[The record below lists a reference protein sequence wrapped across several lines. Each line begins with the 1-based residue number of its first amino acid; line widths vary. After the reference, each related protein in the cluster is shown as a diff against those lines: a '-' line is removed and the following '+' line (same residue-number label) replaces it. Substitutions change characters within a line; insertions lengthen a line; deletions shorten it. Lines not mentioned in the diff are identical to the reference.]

1 MVWIRNK
8 FLAGLA
14 LALPLIITFVILQFI
29 YSLLHGSSE
38 PIVKWFADLANELAG
53 KPVISTE
60 DPRYLMATRFI
71 GVLIPI
77 VALIALGFM
86 ATNFIGV
93 HIVTAFD
100 RLMLRIPFVS
110 FIYKSLKQ
118 VIDSFKTLGGAQ
130 SFKRVAYIDYPV
142 PGMRLVAFVT
152 GQFTD
157 AKSGKALTSVFIP
170 TTPNPTTGLLLVV
183 DSEKV
188 TDAPLS
194 MEDAMKLVFS
204 GGLIGPDAGIAPL
217 NQRPLVQSSELPQTT
232 ETVADASVDLS
243 ASFSEQTLPPAFLS
257 LPRAEDF
264 DSGDPDILA
273 DSDLQTPQPSASRS
287 VTDRLARV
295 LTWKRR

>member
-53 KPVISTE
+53 KSVISTE

-77 VALIALGFM
+77 IALIALGLM

-118 VIDSFKTLGGAQ
+118 VIDSFKTIGGAQ

-183 DSEKV
+183 DSEKL

-194 MEDAMKLVFS
+194 IEDAMKLIFS
-204 GGLIGPDAGIAPL
+204 GGLLVPDAGIAPL
-217 NQRPLVQSSELPQTT
+217 NQRPSVQSNEPQPA
-232 ETVADASVDLS
+232 ETVSDPGTEPS
-243 ASFSEQTLPPAFLS
+243 AALPEQTLPPAFLS

>member
-1 MVWIRNK
+1 MMVWLRNK

-14 LALPLIITFVILQFI
+14 LALPLVITFFILQFL

-53 KPVISTE
+53 RTIISTE
-60 DPRYLMATRFI
+60 DPRYQMATRFI

-77 VALIALGFM
+77 IALVALGFM

-118 VIDSFKTLGGAQ
+118 VIDSFKSIGGAQ

-157 AKSGKALTSVFIP
+157 AKSGKAMTSVFVP
-170 TTPNPTTGLLLVV
+170 TTPNPTTGLLLIV
-183 DSEKV
+183 DSEKI
-188 TDAPLS
+188 TDAPLTI
-194 MEDAMKLVFS
+194 EDAMKMIFS
-204 GGLIGPDAGIAPL
+204 GGLLVPDTGITPL
-217 NQRPLVQSSELPQTT
+217 NQRPQVASPDLAPVETLP
-232 ETVADASVDLS
+232 DNPSVDAT
-243 ASFSEQTLPPAFLS
+243 ASHESVLPTAFLG

-273 DSDLQTPQPSASRS
+273 DADLHTPQPSASRS
-287 VTDRLARV
+287 VTDRLARA